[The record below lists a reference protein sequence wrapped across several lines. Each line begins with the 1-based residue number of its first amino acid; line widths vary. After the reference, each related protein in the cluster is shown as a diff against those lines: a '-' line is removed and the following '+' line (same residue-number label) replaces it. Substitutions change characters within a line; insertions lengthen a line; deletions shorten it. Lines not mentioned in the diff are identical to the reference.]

1 MNGVSPAGRGGR
13 EPVLLQPVAQR
24 DVLGVTERRR
34 GQRLALEL
42 GGRGDPLR
50 DDHRGAPGRGTGN
63 DLDRGAAG
71 LLPGVDGR
79 VRADVGGV
87 QLAGQ
92 YRRRLLGPGAEGGRL
107 QRPGRAEVLGEEA
120 LLQRDQRGCV
130 RDVLEK
136 AQPDRHRRRV
146 RVPGAAARTCRARR
160 RGRAACRQQQGSAD
174 YRGSRDTS
182 HLTLLNPLISIVY
195 IGNRARFTIHRAGKI
210 GNRPRPLRPEAS
222 AGVVRG
228 MRVQLPSSL
237 ESCNEMPVTVG
248 NLDRHSSSTATSAS
262 LAWLIW

>member
-1 MNGVSPAGRGGR
+1 MAASPPPVAGGG

-42 GGRGDPLR
+42 AGRGDPLG

-92 YRRRLLGPGAEGGRL
+92 YCRRLLGPGAEGGRL

-120 LLQRDQRGCV
+120 LLQRDKRRCV

-146 RVPGAAARTCRARR
+146 GVPGAAARTCRARR
-160 RGRAACRQQQGSAD
+160 RGRAPCRQQQGSAG

-182 HLTLLNPLISIVY
+182 HPTLLNPLISIVY
-195 IGNRARFTIHRAGKI
+195 IGKRARFTIHRAGKI
-210 GNRPRPLRPEAS
+210 GNRPGPRHREAGS
-222 AGVVRG
+222 FGVCG
-228 MRVQLPSSL
+228 F
-237 ESCNEMPVTVG
+237 SCP
-248 NLDRHSSSTATSAS
+248 RRWS
-262 LAWLIW
+262 LAKRCPSPWGTWTGTLPGPPRPRRWPG